1 MRSSLRGP
9 AGDAIRFRPSPGR
22 KRSQGLR
29 ARLLAQVLGL
39 SLCLASPAAQAAQN
53 VVFVSG
59 AFRRSIPVADL
70 VHLAETGQARGLLG
84 DVLRLARQDPQTVAK
99 LLNESVNL
107 PVVLVSRLLN
117 TRIGEVLLQRLA
129 QIVFP
134 LNASSVGLPALRSAV
149 ILGIAD
155 NNKGLSAL
163 SFLQAYPSQELAV
176 SLPALMGL
184 MGKASS
190 ISDLVRFFADSP
202 LDGLRGEGAAG
213 GAATGTPPTSS
224 GAPAA
229 AAPVK
234 P

>member
-1 MRSSLRGP
+1 VRTSLRGP
-9 AGDAIRFRPSPGR
+9 AGDAFPSRPSPGAR
-22 KRSQGLR
+22 RSQGLR
-29 ARLLAQVLGL
+29 ARLLGPALGL
-39 SLCLASPAAQAAQN
+39 ALCLAAPTAQAAQN

-59 AFRRSIPVADL
+59 AFRRSIPVADI
-70 VHLAETGQARGLLG
+70 VHLAETGQARGLLQ

-99 LLNESVNL
+99 LLNESINM

-134 LNASSVGLPALRSAV
+134 LNASAVGMPALRSAV

-155 NNKGLSAL
+155 NAKGLSAL
-163 SFLQAYPSQELAV
+163 SFLQAYPSQEMAV

-184 MGKASS
+184 MSKASS

-202 LDGLRGEGAAG
+202 LDGLRGEGAGG
-213 GAATGTPPTSS
+213 GAATTAPATTTP
-224 GAPAA
+224 PAA
-229 AAPVK
+229 AATTK

>member
-9 AGDAIRFRPSPGR
+9 AGDASSSRCSTGR
-22 KRSQGLR
+22 RGSRGLR
-29 ARLLAQVLGL
+29 ARLLGPALGL
-39 SLCLASPAAQAAQN
+39 ALCLGSPAAQAAEN

-84 DVLRLARQDPQTVAK
+84 DVLRLSRQDPQTVAK
-99 LLNESVNL
+99 LLNESVSL

-163 SFLQAYPSQELAV
+163 SFLRAYPTQELAV

-184 MGKASS
+184 MSKASS
-190 ISDLVRFFADSP
+190 ISDLVRFFSDSP
-202 LDGLRGEGAAG
+202 LDGLRGEGAAEAKPSRPSAG
-213 GAATGTPPTSS
+213 SA
-224 GAPAA
+224 APAA
-229 AAPVK
+229 AAPAT

>member
-9 AGDAIRFRPSPGR
+9 AGDASAPRHSLGR
-22 KRSQGLR
+22 SRSQGLR
-29 ARLLAQVLGL
+29 RRLLGASLGL
-39 SLCLASPAAQAAQN
+39 ALGLASPAVQAAEN
-53 VVFVSG
+53 LVFVSG
-59 AFRRSIPVADL
+59 AFRRSIPVTDL
-70 VHLAETGQARGLLG
+70 VHLAETGQARGLLS
-84 DVLRLARQDPQTVAK
+84 DVLRLTRQDPKTVAK
-99 LLNESVNL
+99 LLNESVSL

-134 LNASSVGLPALRSAV
+134 LNAASVGLPALRSAV
-149 ILGIAD
+149 ILGIAE
-155 NNKGLSAL
+155 NGKGLSAL

-190 ISDLVRFFADSP
+190 ISDLVRFFSDSP
-202 LDGLRGEGAAG
+202 LDGLRGEGAGA
-213 GAATGTPPTSS
+213 GAATTPGTPQP
-224 GAPAA
+224 PAA
-229 AAPVK
+229 AAPSR